1 MNETINAIIEVYA
14 QEGYTITREEAESI
28 NEAIEF
34 AYETW
39 KNHEL

>member
-1 MNETINAIIEVYA
+1 MNETINAIMGVYA

-34 AYETW
+34 SYETW
-39 KNHEL
+39 KNQE

>member
-1 MNETINAIIEVYA
+1 MNETINAIMGVYA
-14 QEGYTITREEAESI
+14 QEAYTITREEAESI

-39 KNHEL
+39 KNQE

>member
-1 MNETINAIIEVYA
+1 MNEKINAIIGVYA

-39 KNHEL
+39 KNNK

>member
-1 MNETINAIIEVYA
+1 MNETINAIMCVYA

-39 KNHEL
+39 KNQE

>member
-1 MNETINAIIEVYA
+1 MNETINAIIRVYA

-39 KNHEL
+39 KNQE

>member
-1 MNETINAIIEVYA
+1 MNETINAIMGVYA

-28 NEAIEF
+28 NEAIEY

-39 KNHEL
+39 KNQE